1 MTIQIP
7 GQGTVPE
14 GGPRPERGPAP
25 QPAASR
31 APALPRKKRRGFQ
44 FSERHLPIALLT
56 PSILIIVLVVGLPML
71 YSLYLSFTN
80 FNLTSGGSI
89 RFVGLQNYITLLTK
103 DPLFW
108 KSFGRTILF
117 ISLAVNIEF
126 LIGLGIAQLMARA
139 IRGQSLARTLMMM
152 PMMFA
157 PILVGFQF
165 KWFFNA
171 QVGLINNILYT
182 ITGEPHLIPWLIDK
196 PLGFITIL
204 IAEIWMSTPFMVII
218 LEAGILSL
226 PQEPFEA
233 AEVDGASGWQKFR
246 HLTLPMLMPFIY
258 TAMAIRS
265 LDVARAYD
273 VVSIMT
279 GGGPANR
286 TELIWTYVNRLAF
299 GSHQFALGS
308 AMSYITVLI
317 SFLFTYMFF
326 RNVLKSRWAG
336 GMGE

>member
-1 MTIQIP
+1 MSVDPLSKDNQ
-7 GQGTVPE
+7 
-14 GGPRPERGPAP
+14 
-25 QPAASR
+25 
-31 APALPRKKRRGFQ
+31 RKKRRR
-44 FSERHLPIALLT
+44 FSLAERHLPVTLLL
-56 PSILIIVLVVGLPML
+56 PSIVFILLVIGFPML

-80 FNLTSGGSI
+80 YTLTSAGNYEFI
-89 RFVGLQNYITLLTK
+89 GLRNYKTLLFD

-108 KSFGRTILF
+108 KTFWRTILF

-139 IRGQSLARTLMMM
+139 IRGQSLGRTLMMI

-165 KWFFNA
+165 KWFFSA
-171 QVGLINNILYT
+171 QVGLVNNLLYT
-182 ITGEPHLIPWLIDK
+182 LTGESHFIPWLIDT
-196 PLGFITIL
+196 PQGFITIL
-204 IAEIWMSTPFMVII
+204 IAEIWMSTPFMVVI

-233 AEVDGASGWQKFR
+233 ADVDGASGWQKFR
-246 HLTLPMLMPFIY
+246 HLTLPLLMPFIY

-265 LDVARAYD
+265 LDIARTYD
-273 VVSIMT
+273 VISIMT

-299 GSHQFALGS
+299 TGQQFALGS
-308 AMSYITVLI
+308 AMSYITIIL
-317 SFLFTYMFF
+317 SFIFTYMFF
-326 RNVLKSRWAG
+326 SNVIKTRWAG
-336 GMGE
+336 GSDE

>member
-1 MTIQIP
+1 MTVQTL
-7 GQGTVPE
+7 GQDVV
-14 GGPRPERGPAP
+14 
-25 QPAASR
+25 
-31 APALPRKKRRGFQ
+31 LPKKRRGVQ
-44 FSERHLPIALLT
+44 LSERHLPLALLL
-56 PSILIIVLVVGLPML
+56 PSIVIIVLVIGVPML
-71 YSLYLSFTN
+71 YSLYLSFTD
-80 FNLTSGGSI
+80 FTLTSGGEYG
-89 RFVGLQNYITLLTK
+89 FVGLQNYMTLLFK

-108 KSFGRTILF
+108 KAFGRTVLF

-126 LIGLGIAQLMARA
+126 LVGLGIAQLMAKA

-165 KWFFNA
+165 KWFFSA
-171 QVGLINNILYT
+171 QVGLVNNIIYA
-182 ITGEPHLIPWLIDK
+182 ITGKSHFIPWLIDK

-246 HLTLPMLMPFIY
+246 HLTLPMLMPFVY

-265 LDVARAYD
+265 LDIARAYD

-279 GGGPANR
+279 GGGPGNR

-299 GSHQFALGS
+299 SGQQFALGT
-308 AMSYITVLI
+308 AMSYITVIL
-317 SFLFTYMFF
+317 SFAFTLMFF
-326 RNVLKSRWAG
+326 RNVIKSRWAG

>member
-1 MTIQIP
+1 MTAQTHAEKIP
-7 GQGTVPE
+7 
-14 GGPRPERGPAP
+14 RR
-25 QPAASR
+25 
-31 APALPRKKRRGFQ
+31 RRGIQ
-44 FSERHLPIALLT
+44 LTERHLPLALLF
-56 PSILIIVLVVGLPML
+56 PSILIILLIVGFPMI
-71 YSLYLSFTN
+71 YSLYVSFTN
-80 FNLTSGGSI
+80 FNLTSPGNVDFIG
-89 RFVGLQNYITLLTK
+89 FKNYITLFTD

-117 ISLAVNIEF
+117 ISLAVNLEF
-126 LIGLGIAQLMARA
+126 LLGLGIAQLMAKV
-139 IRGQSLARTLMMM
+139 IRGQGLARTLMMT

-171 QVGLINNILYT
+171 QVGLVNNILYT
-182 ITGEPHLIPWLIDK
+182 LTGEPNFIPWLIDK
-196 PLGFITIL
+196 PLGFISIL

-226 PQEPFEA
+226 PVEPFEA

-246 HLTLPMLMPFIY
+246 HLTLPMLMPFVY

-265 LDVARAYD
+265 LDIARAYD

-279 GGGPANR
+279 GGGPGNR

-299 GSHQFALGS
+299 SSKQFGLGS
-308 AMSYITVLI
+308 AMSFVTVIL
-317 SFLFTYMFF
+317 SFTFTYMFF
-326 RNVLKSRWAG
+326 SNVLKSRWAG
-336 GMGE
+336 GSDE